1 MSPGRISS
9 QQYSAVQIVH
19 ERKLSSTK
27 LCPNKAIRTTQ
38 CLLPSQT
45 QKFCRQMSDPMSI
58 ASAEIQ
64 LHDIKVHPGL
74 TIEKSPLGG
83 TGLMFEGSKPEG
95 KVELLRIPY
104 AAVIDNTNV
113 LEVVEEFRDL
123 EQEWA
128 CIVSLFQICQEASV
142 LNDILIFFIVIL
154 WFFEKKRPG
163 EYSQLDGIRPYL
175 EILAGTKADVVLK
188 YDEIIG
194 DGEYIDHFLV
204 RTMGMNEKLL
214 LIYSRL
220 CEEIPGFDII
230 TKDVYFNLFHVVR
243 SRILEIPHEVD
254 PDSDDFTTNVSLV
267 PIIDFANHAFLN
279 NSYFDV
285 DRKSK
290 DILLY
295 LEHWE
300 EGKFEVTISYAP
312 NAMVESFLTTYG
324 FIPPAKDPQTV
335 VSMELRISEYNALM
349 QQYLTDNG
357 ISNGAQN
364 YEEAAR
370 WLGIIPTCQLISY
383 NADVFINQSNL
394 AELEVLFVPD
404 LAYDEHWLQAYHTQL
419 QQYAEAN
426 GEEVEDEIA
435 YLQYC
440 LAHRDAIDGIG
451 FVPVTV
457 LEPTTAS
464 SHHVMTF
471 MKMAAKRELD
481 RITDAKPSDNVIVQQ
496 YLTTKSSYLEKLLAD
511 RDGGSFEKPRE
522 QIEAVAT
529 DHFLVS
535 VNPPYPSHLIR

>member
-1 MSPGRISS
+1 
-9 QQYSAVQIVH
+9 
-19 ERKLSSTK
+19 
-27 LCPNKAIRTTQ
+27 
-38 CLLPSQT
+38 
-45 QKFCRQMSDPMSI
+45 MSDPMSR
-58 ASAEIQ
+58 ASAEIR

-74 TIEKSPLGG
+74 TIEQSPLGG
-83 TGLMFEGSKPEG
+83 TGLMFEGPKPEG

-113 LEVVEEFRDL
+113 LAVVQQFQDL

-128 CIVSLFQICQEASV
+128 CIMSLFQICQEASV
-142 LNDILIFFIVIL
+142 LNDILIFFIIIL
-154 WFFEKKRPG
+154 WFFEKKRPE

-188 YDEIIG
+188 YDETID
-194 DGEYIDHFLV
+194 DGEYVDHFLI
-204 RTMGMNEKLL
+204 RSMGMNEKLL

-220 CEEIPGFDII
+220 CEEIPDFEII

-267 PIIDFANHAFLN
+267 PIIDFANHSFLN

-285 DRKSK
+285 DRESK
-290 DILLY
+290 DILLC

-312 NAMVESFLTTYG
+312 SAMVESFLTTYG
-324 FIPPAKDPQTV
+324 FIPPANDLKTV
-335 VSMELRISEYNALM
+335 VSMELRISEYNSLM
-349 QQYLTDNG
+349 LQYLTDNR
-357 ISNGAQN
+357 ISDGTQN

-370 WLGIIPTCQLISY
+370 WLGIILTCQLIGY
-383 NADVFINQSNL
+383 NSGVFINKSNL
-394 AELEVLFVPD
+394 AELLLLFASD
-404 LAYDEHWLQAYHTQL
+404 LTYDEHWLQSYCTQL
-419 QQYAEAN
+419 QHYADAN

-440 LAHRDAIDGIG
+440 LAHRDAMDDIG

-457 LEPTTAS
+457 LEPTTS
-464 SHHVMTF
+464 TSHHVMAF
-471 MKMAAKRELD
+471 MKMAAKWELD
-481 RITDAKPSDNVIVQQ
+481 RITDAKPSDNAIVQQ
-496 YLTTKSSYLEKLLAD
+496 YVTTKRSYLEKLLAG
-511 RDGGSFEKPRE
+511 DGRSFEKSRE
-522 QIEAVAT
+522 QIEAVASE
-529 DHFLVS
+529 HFLVS